1 MGFYGLG
8 TNPILHTLKRFAPD
22 VSQVWLADDATGAG
36 KLQPLKQ
43 WWDLIKKE
51 GVKYGYFVKPTKSWL
66 ILKDN
71 SKLTECKELFASSP
85 INITVEGKRHLGAAI
100 GSPDYKN
107 EYIDDKVKT
116 WVSNIKAL
124 SDIAKTQPHVAY
136 AAFIHGEQ
144 HKYTYFLRTI
154 AGISE
159 NLKPLDDAMNN
170 LLIPAL
176 FGSEL
181 TENEREIL
189 TLPIRD
195 GGLGLRKVVDY
206 ADISYDVSVSINQ
219 PLIKQ
224 ILIQSD
230 ALPDETEVKDVKSVS
245 LLAYSKKIEEKHNNI
260 KVSQDASTQ
269 RTLEQL
275 AEPGASSWLGAL
287 PLAEQGL
294 NLTKG
299 EFQDAL
305 ALRYNK
311 TVKNLP
317 SKCPCG
323 SSFTVTHALNCH
335 LGGFVNARHD
345 NIRDVEC
352 SLLKSVSRDVER
364 EPPLQPVIN
373 REGYPR
379 TAILDDDARLDV
391 RARGF
396 WRDGQNAYFDIRI
409 TNVDSVSQE
418 NVPLKSVLRKHEMEK
433 KRNYNRRVMEVEHGT
448 FTPLVF
454 STSGVMAHE
463 CSIFHKTLAEKLAE
477 KRNERYEEV
486 VRYLR
491 VKFSFLAL
499 KSTLLCLRGSRT
511 VAKVQEVVS
520 DFGLALNDL
529 GM

>member
-1 MGFYGLG
+1 M
-8 TNPILHTLKRFAPD
+8 
-22 VSQVWLADDATGAG
+22 
-36 KLQPLKQ
+36 
-43 WWDLIKKE
+43 
-51 GVKYGYFVKPTKSWL
+51 
-66 ILKDN
+66 
-71 SKLTECKELFASSP
+71 
-85 INITVEGKRHLGAAI
+85 
-100 GSPDYKN
+100 
-107 EYIDDKVKT
+107 
-116 WVSNIKAL
+116 
-124 SDIAKTQPHVAY
+124 
-136 AAFIHGEQ
+136 
-144 HKYTYFLRTI
+144 
-154 AGISE
+154 
-159 NLKPLDDAMNN
+159 
-170 LLIPAL
+170 
-176 FGSEL
+176 
-181 TENEREIL
+181 
-189 TLPIRD
+189 
-195 GGLGLRKVVDY
+195 
-206 ADISYDVSVSINQ
+206 
-219 PLIKQ
+219 
-224 ILIQSD
+224 
-230 ALPDETEVKDVKSVS
+230 
-245 LLAYSKKIEEKHNNI
+245 
-260 KVSQDASTQ
+260 
-269 RTLEQL
+269 
-275 AEPGASSWLGAL
+275 
-287 PLAEQGL
+287 
-294 NLTKG
+294 
-299 EFQDAL
+299 
-305 ALRYNK
+305 
-311 TVKNLP
+311 
-317 SKCPCG
+317 
-323 SSFTVTHALNCH
+323 
-335 LGGFVNARHD
+335 
-345 NIRDVEC
+345 EC

-409 TNVDSVSQE
+409 TDVDSVSQE